1 MKTNTDACVV
11 MTNTHINYPH
21 NLLWLNS
28 YLIYLSFLGRD
39 SFLSLF
45 LKNLLPL
52 LYIFI
57 RGHCERVVEL
67 IITFVH
73 HVPISVGLLQT
84 IPTQLRMSKQTPLS
98 STHEWHQVN
107 HSLSGPLPTAP
118 SHLHYQ
124 TGFLPH
130 HHLSL
135 LKKTTFWTHTLIK
148 NRNMLAFSR
157 KQGAPY
163 IQRPI
168 AALRRMPN
176 RNVSNVNASHCHRCF
191 LVFTVIP
198 FPCDKRGVDPK
209 CFLSLAH
216 SLYLY
221 DGVGRGVSWG

>member
-1 MKTNTDACVV
+1 
-11 MTNTHINYPH
+11 MTNAHINYPH

-57 RGHCERVVEL
+57 RGHRERVVEL
-67 IITFVH
+67 IIAFVH

-84 IPTQLRMSKQTPLS
+84 IRTQLGMSKQTPLS
-98 STHEWHQVN
+98 PTHEWHQVD
-107 HSLSGPLPTAP
+107 HSLFGLLPTAP

-135 LKKTTFWTHTLIK
+135 LKTTTFWTHTLIK

-163 IQRPI
+163 SQRPTQHWEGWKTEMCQTLTSHI
-168 AALRRMPN
+168 FTVVVWFLRLYL
-176 RNVSNVNASHCHRCF
+176 F
-191 LVFTVIP
+191 LVTSEVWIP
-198 FPCDKRGVDPK
+198 NAFCRWPTRCTCMTG
-209 CFLSLAH
+209 
-216 SLYLY
+216 
-221 DGVGRGVSWG
+221 